1 MQETELAMRR
11 RLGSSEHNILATQGN
26 IADSYLLL
34 GRKEEAL
41 CTTRDVYL
49 GFLKLYGKEHEETIR
64 SALCWAFGLHDL
76 RRHEEA
82 KKLLRKTSP
91 VARRVLG
98 ETNELTLKVRWV
110 YASVLCDDP
119 AATLDDLREAVS
131 TLEET
136 ARTARRVL
144 GISHPVTEGI
154 EAELQIAR
162 EDLRARETPSA
173 SP

>member
-1 MQETELAMRR
+1 MRVRATEHPARDPIHVLERIHGLAEIVER
-11 RLGSSEHNILATQGN
+11 GAVPVES
-26 IADSYLLL
+26 
-34 GRKEEAL
+34 
-41 CTTRDVYL
+41 
-49 GFLKLYGKEHEETIR
+49 
-64 SALCWAFGLHDL
+64 L
-76 RRHEEA
+76 RVSH
-82 KKLLRKTSP
+82 TSP

-98 ETNELTLKVRWV
+98 ENNELTLKVRWV

-154 EAELQIAR
+154 EDELKIAR